1 MSRSY
6 VDWKNV
12 ASQPCPVGSALDL
25 FGDRWSIL
33 VIRDVMNGVRRF
45 DELVE
50 RLSVS
55 RATLSD
61 RLRRLTE
68 AGILEPSDYDDGR
81 GRIRTEY
88 RLTEKGWDLRLV
100 LVALREWGDRHV
112 IGPGNEPLRLVDRDS
127 GRDVRLAL
135 IDGESGTVVDPRR
148 VRLVPGPGF
157 TTKER
162 GTST

>member
-1 MSRSY
+1 
-6 VDWKNV
+6 
-12 ASQPCPVGSALDL
+12 
-25 FGDRWSIL
+25 
-33 VIRDVMNGVRRF
+33 
-45 DELVE
+45 
-50 RLSVS
+50 
-55 RATLSD
+55 
-61 RLRRLTE
+61 LTE

-112 IGPGNEPLRLVDRDS
+112 IGPGDEPLRLVDRDS

-135 IDGESGTVVDPRR
+135 IDGESGTVVDPRQ